1 MRTPLLGPST
11 APGGWAARTF
21 AVIALLAGLIAM
33 HALSSGHPAAGHLTA
48 TQPMGGNV
56 TAPHVA
62 AGTLLEA
69 IAPAATW
76 RALAADGRSMAAPCL
91 AVLGA
96 GLTLVLRALAVAR
109 AGRKVPLVPAPPA
122 APLLGRTRRCPPP
135 LDLVA
140 GLCVSRT

>member
-69 IAPAATW
+69 TAPAATW

-96 GLTLVLRALAVAR
+96 GLALVLRALAVAR

-122 APLLGRTRRCPPP
+122 APLLGRTRRWPPP